1 MDLDADIDIR
11 SRKLFDDADLDLGLE
26 ARILDLASNALGPAV
41 TPGDART
48 QHRQYLRVSGME
60 RAILETLEEIPR
72 TVSFE
77 HGAELFEGLTTLRP
91 KLAQALLKI
100 GRASCR
106 ERVCQYV

>member
-41 TPGDART
+41 TPGDAHT

-91 KLAQALLKI
+91 KLAQALQI

>member
-77 HGAELFEGLTTLRP
+77 HGRSEEHTSELQSLMRISYAVF
-91 KLAQALLKI
+91 
-100 GRASCR
+100 C
-106 ERVCQYV
+106 